1 LPILEIVEVNWG
13 KFPTQIVG
21 YWEIFPNSL
30 IVLKWIKILKY
41 LIYSKKRNFWS
52 LARRLQMGWHRQFN
66 LRIKIIM
73 KTSLL
78 KMALLA
84 LTVTAGAAFAQ
95 KRPQRPE
102 GGEDRRPSADQ
113 VRIPRGVE
121 LPTDV
126 QTLVDQFR
134 AQRSALLDARKSAL
148 SGLKDAT
155 AEERRAALTALR
167 ESQREQAGTQRDLAR
182 DIRRELRDLRRDR
195 AGSGD
200 GG

>member
-1 LPILEIVEVNWG
+1 
-13 KFPTQIVG
+13 
-21 YWEIFPNSL
+21 
-30 IVLKWIKILKY
+30 
-41 LIYSKKRNFWS
+41 
-52 LARRLQMGWHRQFN
+52 MGWHRQIN
-66 LRIKIIM
+66 LRFKNIM

-95 KRPQRPE
+95 ERPQRPERPE
-102 GGEDRRPSADQ
+102 GGEDRRPTKDQ
-113 VRIPRGVE
+113 IRIPRGVE

-134 AQRSALLDARKSAL
+134 AQRSELLDARRAAL
-148 SGLKDAT
+148 SGLQDAT
-155 AEERRAALTALR
+155 EEERRAALTALR

>member
-1 LPILEIVEVNWG
+1 
-13 KFPTQIVG
+13 
-21 YWEIFPNSL
+21 
-30 IVLKWIKILKY
+30 
-41 LIYSKKRNFWS
+41 
-52 LARRLQMGWHRQFN
+52 
-66 LRIKIIM
+66 M

-95 KRPQRPE
+95 ERPQRPE
-102 GGEDRRPSADQ
+102 RPAGGEDRRPSADKI
-113 VRIPRGVE
+113 RIPRGVE

-134 AQRSALLDARKSAL
+134 AQRSALLDARRAAL

-155 AEERRAALTALR
+155 EEERRAALTALR